1 MPDLLDKLIDDA
13 TKRIAAG
20 YYDIKYP
27 IEHEPL
33 SLRRAIRA
41 AQKNAIIAEIK
52 PASPSLGPIRPTA
65 NPVETAVSLA
75 NGGAVALSI
84 LTEPDNFGGNIENL
98 QRIRAKVN
106 LPLLMKDIIID
117 DAQIHAGR
125 KAGAD
130 CILLIESVFSKCPF
144 VSLNDMINKAHQN
157 KLEVILEV
165 HNKIELEKA
174 LKSEA
179 DIVGINNRDLATLHT
194 DINTTIRLLDEGS
207 RPGDKMLISESGF
220 ETADDI
226 RRVKLAP
233 VAGFLIGSSI
243 MLSPDLE
250 SKVRE
255 FVFA

>member
-20 YYDIKYP
+20 YYDIKHP

-33 SLRRAIRA
+33 SIRRAIRSA
-41 AQKNAIIAEIK
+41 RRNAIIAEIK
-52 PASPSLGPIRPTA
+52 PASPSLGLIRPKA

-98 QRIRAKVN
+98 QRIREKVN
-106 LPLLMKDIIID
+106 LPLLMKDIIINE
-117 DAQIHAGR
+117 AQIHAGR
-125 KAGAD
+125 KEGAD
-130 CILLIESVFSKCPF
+130 CILLIESVFSKYPF
-144 VSLNDMINKAHQN
+144 VSLNDMIDEAHQTN
-157 KLEVILEV
+157 LEVILEV
-165 HNKIELEKA
+165 HNKIEFEKA

-179 DIVGINNRDLATLHT
+179 DIVGINNRNLATLQT
-194 DINTTIRLLDEGS
+194 DINTTNRLLEGVS
-207 RPGDKMLISESGF
+207 QLGGKVVISESGF

-226 RRVKLAP
+226 RRMKLTP

-243 MLSPDLE
+243 MLSQDLE
-250 SKVRE
+250 SKMRE